1 MSKLYWTLGHRL
13 PAFLANP
20 LFGDRRRFGRIIQ
33 PHDPDWQEWQIFYMN
48 FYQNLQKNGLGKII
62 NDAGY
67 EILRQIDLDGKSVLE
82 IGPGSLPHRRFW
94 NGKPAHY
101 AIMDVKQE
109 FLDQS
114 LQVLEQE
121 AIPTTSYLISS
132 PALHLEDESIDVV
145 ISFYSMEHM
154 HPLNEY
160 AREFARILRPG
171 GQLVGGIPTEGGLA
185 WGGGRFLT
193 SRRYIH
199 RHTGIN
205 YDKIICWE
213 HPNFAEEILHTLDHH
228 FAKVDLRFWPLRLPS
243 IDVNLICSFVAD
255 KDR

>member
-1 MSKLYWTLGHRL
+1 L
-13 PAFLANP
+13 PAILTNP
-20 LFGDRRRFGRIIQ
+20 LFGDRRRFGQVIQ
-33 PHDPDWQEWQIFYMN
+33 DQDPDWQEWQAFYMN
-48 FYQNLQKNGLGKII
+48 FYQNTQKNGLGKII

-67 EILRQIDLDGKSVLE
+67 EILRQIDLNGKNVLE
-82 IGPGSLPHRRFW
+82 IGPGNLPHRRFW
-94 NGKPAHY
+94 KGKPAHY
-101 AIMDVKQE
+101 AVVDVNQE

-114 LQVLEQE
+114 LQVLEQD
-121 AIPTTSYLISS
+121 AISTTSYLISS
-132 PALHLEDESIDVV
+132 PMLHLEDESIDLI

-199 RHTGIN
+199 RHSGIN

-213 HPNFAEEILHTLDHH
+213 HPNFAEEILRTLEHH
-228 FAKVDLRFWPLRLPS
+228 FAKVDVHFWPLRLPL

-255 KDR
+255 KGK